1 MAKIRLNRQKEY
13 KQLLRLLLT
22 LSNSVRKDIRNLFYK
37 YRDITSKEFIKN
49 QDISSETFT
58 RFQTELTKIFDRS
71 TRRIMETMK
80 DRIQKQRMQKQDD
93 TIDPIITQYSSQFS
107 AMNVSNITETTRAS
121 LKLEI
126 SRGLDT
132 GQEINTIAKNI
143 EKSVAFSLWRSTMIA
158 RTETHQ
164 AMNFGNQE
172 IIKNL
177 GLSRPIKEW
186 ASAVDERTRSWHKN
200 MNLMQVDADKD
211 FLVMTPV
218 SGGGFVEK
226 PMAYP
231 GDMKGGASNVINCRC
246 FTFNYDAD
254 DLVD

>member
-107 AMNVSNITETTRAS
+107 AMNEIGRAH
-121 LKLEI
+121 
-126 SRGLDT
+126 
-132 GQEINTIAKNI
+132 
-143 EKSVAFSLWRSTMIA
+143 V
-158 RTETHQ
+158 
-164 AMNFGNQE
+164 
-172 IIKNL
+172 
-177 GLSRPIKEW
+177 
-186 ASAVDERTRSWHKN
+186 
-200 MNLMQVDADKD
+200 
-211 FLVMTPV
+211 
-218 SGGGFVEK
+218 
-226 PMAYP
+226 
-231 GDMKGGASNVINCRC
+231 
-246 FTFNYDAD
+246 
-254 DLVD
+254 